1 MAVVASS
8 SLNFALRARKLQGEL
23 RRDGVPLTDMRGA
36 AALELQ
42 YAGASAPSLPPPVG
56 RAGFEPIE
64 GPIEQRRV
72 PLSKAADSKIAFF
85 LDGAQRTLSHSR
97 VGLAPVSAVVAA
109 AGVVE
114 RDACAECRPAP
125 GSTKLKHV
133 WLIPGL
139 DDPHLA
145 RFRDAVL
152 AAGMEV
158 RDPLAT
164 EIGEPGAG
172 EPAADYATLQ
182 QLAYEAAKQV
192 RQEMEAD
199 ILTWFR
205 TVPRY
210 AADPRWLVVDGR
222 LLRPQP
228 RTIGIVKQFADGYLS
243 GPDAETLLSL
253 PPGYRTTAFVPQDRR
268 RGGPDAQDRTLW
280 YLRLWPAEG
289 LDARHALIRVEV
301 AASVDTTS
309 AIDEISSWLLAERTP
324 RATGDERWATLLYPI
339 HHLERMLKRAIDA
352 QTRGW

>member
-1 MAVVASS
+1 MAVVPSS
-8 SLNFALRARKLQGEL
+8 PLSFALRARLLQGEL

-42 YAGASAPSLPPPVG
+42 YAGAPTSSSQPVG
-56 RAGFEPIE
+56 GRTGFEPIE

-72 PLSKAADSKIAFF
+72 PLSRAADSRIAFF

-109 AGVVE
+109 AGIVE

-125 GSTKLKHV
+125 GSTRLKHV

-145 RFRDAVL
+145 RFRHAVL

-158 RDPLAT
+158 HDPLAT
-164 EIGEPGAG
+164 DDTTGPERETV
-172 EPAADYATLQ
+172 ADYALLQ
-182 QLAYEAAKQV
+182 ERALKAANMVREELELA
-192 RQEMEAD
+192 
-199 ILTWFR
+199 ILAWFR
-205 TVPRY
+205 TVPSY

-301 AASVDTTS
+301 AASVDTT
-309 AIDEISSWLLAERTP
+309 AEIDEISSWLLAERTP

>member
-1 MAVVASS
+1 MAASS
-8 SLNFALRARKLQGEL
+8 SLNFALRARKLQAEL

-42 YAGASAPSLPPPVG
+42 YAGFSAPTVPPLAG
-56 RAGFEPIE
+56 RAGIEPIE
-64 GPIEQRRV
+64 GPIQQRRV
-72 PLSKAADSKIAFF
+72 PVARAVESKIGFF

-97 VGLAPVSAVVAA
+97 VGLAPVTAVVAA

-125 GSTKLKHV
+125 GTSKLKHV
-133 WLIPGL
+133 WLVPGL
-139 DDPHLA
+139 DDPHLT

-158 RDPLAT
+158 RDPLAADGDGV
-164 EIGEPGAG
+164 EEGEVV
-172 EPAADYATLQ
+172 ADYTTLQ
-182 QLAYEAAKQV
+182 QLAYEAAKNV
-192 RQEMEAD
+192 RQEMEAA
-199 ILTWFR
+199 ILARFR
-205 TVPRY
+205 TDPRY

-222 LLRPQP
+222 LLQPQP
-228 RTIGIVKQFADGYLS
+228 RAIGIVKQFADGYLS

-268 RGGPDAQDRTLW
+268 RGGPNAQDRTLW
-280 YLRLWPAEG
+280 YLRLWPADG

-301 AASVDTTS
+301 AAEVHTT
-309 AIDEISSWLLAERTP
+309 AEIDEISSWLLAERTP

>member
-1 MAVVASS
+1 MAPSPA
-8 SLNFALRARKLQGEL
+8 LNFALRARRLQSDL
-23 RRDGVPLTDMRGA
+23 RRDGLPLTDMRGA

-42 YAGASAPSLPPPVG
+42 YAGSSGPVGTVPSG
-56 RAGFEPIE
+56 RAGIEPIE

-72 PLSKAADSKIAFF
+72 EPARAVDSRIAFF

-97 VGLAPVSAVVAA
+97 VGLAPVTAVVAA

-125 GSTKLKHV
+125 GSTRLKHV

-158 RDPLAT
+158 RDPLASAPDGP
-164 EIGEPGAG
+164 EEGERV
-172 EPAADYATLQ
+172 ADYTTLQ
-182 QLAYEAAKQV
+182 ELAYEAAKNV
-192 RQEMEAD
+192 RQEMEAA
-199 ILTWFR
+199 ILGWFR
-205 TVPRY
+205 TDPRY

-222 LLRPQP
+222 LLEPQP
-228 RTIGIVKQFADGYLS
+228 RAIGIVKQFADGYLA

-253 PPGYRTTAFVPQDRR
+253 PPGCRTTAFVPRDRR
-268 RGGPDAQDRTLW
+268 RGGPGAQDRTLW

-301 AASVDTTS
+301 AAGVNTT
-309 AIDEISSWLLAERTP
+309 AEIDEISSWLLAERTP